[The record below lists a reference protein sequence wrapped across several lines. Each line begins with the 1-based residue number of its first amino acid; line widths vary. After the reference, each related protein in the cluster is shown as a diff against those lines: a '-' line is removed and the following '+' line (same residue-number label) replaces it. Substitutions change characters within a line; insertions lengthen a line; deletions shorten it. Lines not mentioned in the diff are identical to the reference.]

1 MIRSMTAP
9 GKMLRAGRYSGLP
22 FQARGGQPFRVSA
35 FHAAAALSPYP
46 VAAGKASKYG
56 AFPLMF
62 TGGSDRNSSEAG
74 RAGNTV
80 VPASDHGVTHG

>member
-1 MIRSMTAP
+1 MTAP
-9 GKMLRAGRYSGLP
+9 GKMLRAGLSFRLMVRSQSFPLGLT
-22 FQARGGQPFRVSA
+22 AGHLRT
-35 FHAAAALSPYP
+35 AAALSPYP
-46 VAAGKASKYG
+46 VATGKASKYG